1 MITLGYYI
9 VRSMG
14 LMLGSVGWGTKMLL
28 IDVAGNIDTLKR
40 WFVSGLHKQMNQ
52 SDGRIIL

>member
-14 LMLGSVGWGTKMLL
+14 LMLGSVVGGTKMVL
-28 IDVAGNIDTLKR
+28 IDVAGNADTLKR
-40 WFVSGLHKQMNQ
+40 GLCLGYIN
-52 SDGRIIL
+52 R